1 MASNSV
7 LKAARSSDIPE
18 TDPLAEL
25 SRIMGLA
32 KEEAAANSSGG
43 DFEIDLEQELMG
55 EFLRDDA
62 EAQPQALAPQV
73 AEEETGSLE
82 TDFEDAFADMLAET
96 GEAQEPEAVE
106 VPEPEPAAAME
117 ELDVDLKAREATIE
131 DDLADLDA
139 AFEGFDLTAAEDDQ
153 APEYLPEEVEE
164 ELFDDASVFDEPS
177 PVAQAPDEVAPEA
190 IEADEP
196 RAMIAPDIAPAP
208 MAASAALS
216 IEDELRALLGQVKIP
231 DVPAAEAT
239 AQDDRAESRSQIFE
253 KAAEPA
259 SAAVADAVSDVE
271 FEFSEDDF
279 AVEQPEPAHDEM
291 IGRSDA
297 DTGEELVAQVD
308 EEFVAQADEELA
320 TEMPSFDDFSFDEAD
335 FDTAGLASA
344 LAETLAEDETAH
356 AAEEPEATQ
365 HIATEA
371 EAALNPA
378 ERTEAVSEASDD
390 MGIDLEA
397 ELATFSDKANDP
409 ARSAANERPA
419 PEPVGL
425 RPLTFPGE
433 RAATTE
439 RPAAP
444 AFDWRKRYA
453 EMKST
458 EPARSAAVAEQA
470 AAPKTESAFDDADP
484 FAALAA
490 LAAQPPI
497 LRSLGRSNPV
507 AMTPVAAERAPAHP
521 AAVAAPTPVV
531 EKPAVAAT
539 PAASAP
545 PFSSWRTQNAPSDPA
560 PRASAAPK
568 PALPE
573 PAIPQRGATGQT
585 GPLFPV
591 SRSDTSFQPL
601 RPGPAAPAGAATAS
615 SIFAARPS
623 IATPAASTAPA
634 ALAPTP
640 TGATRVAQQPVDDE
654 FPDLAALLDDANL
667 APDIDTIEFSDDAVA
682 LADELDIPDIAR
694 DEPVT
699 ASSPYDDLDAD
710 FANAFQQLS
719 ATPAPRATQPAYRPA
734 AQPDPGAAYYVERA
748 TAPARDAHAN
758 RPAAQSSLNA
768 QEPEYDEQLIGF
780 DMDQSTAAYADDDDV
795 AFASDFYGVDAEKE
809 QPKRS
814 RGLLIAAALAGVVVI
829 GGIGAY
835 ALSGGSTGDDAP
847 ALVKADTTPVKVK
860 PETPGGVVV
869 PNQDGQV
876 YDQVRG
882 QPAAAP
888 SQDKLVSGAE
898 EPIAA
903 PAAPVAVEPATGE
916 QPVAAAPAASAL
928 PGVETPQV
936 KSEERVTPQDSAQTA
951 PQSQDVVAIAPKK
964 VRTMIVRPDGTL
976 VAREDPPAASAE
988 TTGTAMQTM
997 PAGADPA
1004 TMANVQSGAQIPSA
1018 VPGAQDE
1025 VSILPPENAAE
1036 SASDL
1041 QTPAPTDVIVP
1052 MPRPSHTATAATEEP
1067 VRQAAATPAPVRSEP
1082 APQPAAPA
1090 AQETSAPAAT
1100 TPVAANLW
1108 SVQIASQPTREGAQS
1123 SYEDLARRYGSVL
1136 GGKGVNII
1144 QAEVTGKGTMWRVRV
1159 PAASKNDANILCAKL
1174 KTAGGSCFVT
1184 Q

>member
-62 EAQPQALAPQV
+62 EAQPQARAPQV

-82 TDFEDAFADMLAET
+82 ADFDDAFADMLAEPV
-96 GEAQEPEAVE
+96 EPQEQEAVE
-106 VPEPEPAAAME
+106 VPEPGPAVRVE
-117 ELDVDLKAREATIE
+117 EIDVDLKAREAAIE
-131 DDLADLDA
+131 DDLAGLDA
-139 AFEGFDLTAAEDDQ
+139 AFEGLDLAVAEDDQ
-153 APEYLPEEVEE
+153 APEPVAGDAEDEA
-164 ELFDDASVFDEPS
+164 LFDDPSVFADFEEPS
-177 PVAQAPDEVAPEA
+177 AVVQAADDVTPEA
-190 IEADEP
+190 VEADEP
-196 RAMIAPDIAPAP
+196 QAIGAPEIAPATT
-208 MAASAALS
+208 AAPAALS
-216 IEDELRALLGQVKIP
+216 IEDELRALLGQVKIS
-231 DVPAAEAT
+231 DSPAAEA
-239 AQDDRAESRSQIFE
+239 AAHDDHAESRSQVVE
-253 KAAEPA
+253 QAAEPA
-259 SAAVADAVSDVE
+259 MADVADAVSDVD
-271 FEFSEDDF
+271 FDFSDEDF
-279 AVEQPEPAHDEM
+279 LVEQAEIAHDEV
-291 IGRSDA
+291 IEQSEAGS
-297 DTGEELVAQVD
+297 GEGIVAH
-308 EEFVAQADEELA
+308 ADEEPA
-320 TEMPSFDDFSFDEAD
+320 AEMPSFDDFSFDEAD
-335 FDTAGLASA
+335 LDSAGLASA
-344 LAETLAEDETAH
+344 LAETLAEDETEDA
-356 AAEEPEATQ
+356 PEVPEIAQ
-365 HIATEA
+365 HIATET

-378 ERTEAVSEASDD
+378 EGSEAVSEASDD

-397 ELATFSDKANDP
+397 ELATFSDKANEP
-409 ARSAANERPA
+409 AKPATNERPA
-419 PEPVGL
+419 PEPVAL
-425 RPLTFPGE
+425 RPLTFAGE
-433 RAATTE
+433 RAAATE
-439 RPAAP
+439 RPSTP

-458 EPARSAAVAEQA
+458 EPAGSAPAAEHA
-470 AAPKTESAFDDADP
+470 AEPKAEPAFDDADP

-507 AMTPVAAERAPAHP
+507 AVTTAAAERAPVRHST
-521 AAVAAPTPVV
+521 VAAPTPVV

-539 PAASAP
+539 PAPSAP
-545 PFSSWRTQNAPSDPA
+545 AFSSWRTQNAQSDPA

-591 SRSDTSFQPL
+591 PRSDSSFQPL
-601 RPGPAAPAGAATAS
+601 RPESAATAGATSAS

-623 IATPAASTAPA
+623 SAAPSASAAPA
-634 ALAPTP
+634 AFASSP
-640 TGATRVAQQPVDDE
+640 TGATRLAPQPVEDE

-667 APDIDTIEFSDDAVA
+667 APDVDTIEFADDAVA
-682 LADELDIPDIAR
+682 LADELDIPEIAR
-694 DEPVT
+694 DEPVA
-699 ASSPYDDLDAD
+699 ASSPFDDLDAD

-719 ATPAPRATQPAYRPA
+719 AAPAPRATQSAYRPA
-734 AQPDPGAAYYVERA
+734 AQPDPGAAYYVERP
-748 TAPARDAHAN
+748 TAPARDAYAN
-758 RPAAQSSLNA
+758 RPAAQSTLDA

-780 DMDQSTAAYADDDDV
+780 DMDQSSAAYADDEDV
-795 AFASDFYGVDAEKE
+795 AFAGDFYGADVEKE
-809 QPKRS
+809 QPKKS
-814 RGLLIAAALAGVVVI
+814 RGLLITAALAGVVVI

-835 ALSGGSTGDDAP
+835 ALSGGSSGDDAP

-903 PAAPVAVEPATGE
+903 PAATAAPVAAEPATGE
-916 QPVAAAPAASAL
+916 QPVASVPAASTL

-951 PQSQDVVAIAPKK
+951 PQSQDGVAIAPRK

-976 VAREDPPAASAE
+976 VPREDPPAASAE

-1004 TMANVQSGAQIPSA
+1004 TMANVQPGAQIPSA

-1025 VSILPPENAAE
+1025 VSILPPENAAD

-1090 AQETSAPAAT
+1090 AQEASAPAAT
-1100 TPVAANLW
+1100 APVAANLW

-1144 QAEVTGKGTMWRVRV
+1144 QAEVAGKGTMWRVRV

>member
-7 LKAARSSDIPE
+7 LKAARSSDVPE

-32 KEEAAANSSGG
+32 KEEAAANSSGA

-62 EAQPQALAPQV
+62 EPQPEARTAHV
-73 AEEETGSLE
+73 VEDEAGSLE
-82 TDFEDAFADMLAET
+82 ADFDDAFADMLAEPV
-96 GEAQEPEAVE
+96 EALAPETVE
-106 VPEPEPAAAME
+106 VPEPEPVATLDAS
-117 ELDVDLKAREATIE
+117 DVDLKAREAAIE

-139 AFEGFDLTAAEDDQ
+139 AFEGFDLATAEDDQ
-153 APEYLPEEVEE
+153 APEYIPEEVEE
-164 ELFDDASVFDEPS
+164 ELFDDPSVFDEPL
-177 PVAQAPDEVAPEA
+177 PVAQASDEVAPGA
-190 IEADEP
+190 VEADEP
-196 RAMIAPDIAPAP
+196 QVMIAPDTAAAPA
-208 MAASAALS
+208 AAPAAMS
-216 IEDELRALLGQVKIP
+216 IEDELRALLGQVTIS
-231 DVPAAEAT
+231 DVDSAKAE
-239 AQDDRAESRSQIFE
+239 DDDAEPESQIFDQ
-253 KAAEPA
+253 AGEPA
-259 SAAVADAVSDVE
+259 SASVAEAVSDVE
-271 FEFSEDDF
+271 FEFSDDDF
-279 AVEQPEPAHDEM
+279 SVEQSDPVLDEM
-291 IGRSDA
+291 IGQSDTA
-297 DTGEELVAQVD
+297 PEEVVTQVD
-308 EEFVAQADEELA
+308 EELVAQADEELA
-320 TEMPSFDDFSFDEAD
+320 AEMPSFDEFSFDESD
-335 FDTAGLASA
+335 FDTAGLTSA
-344 LAETLAEDETAH
+344 LAETLAEDEKVPAS
-356 AAEEPEATQ
+356 AELEVAQ
-365 HIATEA
+365 HIATET

-378 ERTEAVSEASDD
+378 ARSEAVSEAPDD

-409 ARSAANERPA
+409 ARPALSQRPA
-419 PEPVGL
+419 PEPVAL

-433 RAATTE
+433 RAAAPE

-458 EPARSAAVAEQA
+458 EPSRSAPVAEQA
-470 AAPKTESAFDDADP
+470 TSPSAESEVDDADP

-507 AMTPVAAERAPAHP
+507 AVGPAAAERAPVRQ
-521 AAVAAPTPVV
+521 AAIAAPTPTV
-531 EKPAVAAT
+531 EKATTPAT
-539 PAASAP
+539 PASSMPA
-545 PFSSWRTQNAPSDPA
+545 FSSWRTQSVQSAPA
-560 PRASAAPK
+560 PHAAAAPK
-568 PALPE
+568 PAVPE
-573 PAIPQRGATGQT
+573 PAIPQRGGTGQT

-601 RPGPAAPAGAATAS
+601 RPGPATPAGAASAS
-615 SIFAARPS
+615 SFFATRPS
-623 IATPAASTAPA
+623 TAVPIP
-634 ALAPTP
+634 APTP
-640 TGATRVAQQPVDDE
+640 APSGTARVAPLPADDE
-654 FPDLAALLDDANL
+654 FPDLDALLDDANL
-667 APDIDTIEFSDDAVA
+667 APDIDTVEFSDGAVA
-682 LADELDIPDIAR
+682 LADELDIPELAR
-694 DEPVT
+694 DEPVA
-699 ASSPYDDLDAD
+699 ASSPFDDLDAD

-719 ATPAPRATQPAYRPA
+719 ATPAPRATQPTYRPA
-734 AQPDPGAAYYVERA
+734 AQADPGAAYYVERD
-748 TAPARDAHAN
+748 TAPARDAYAS
-758 RPAAQSSLNA
+758 RPAAQSTLNA
-768 QEPEYDEQLIGF
+768 QEPDYDEQLIGF
-780 DMDQSTAAYADDDDV
+780 DLDQSSAAYADDDDV
-795 AFASDFYGVDAEKE
+795 AFAGDFYGVDAEKE
-809 QPKRS
+809 QPKRN

-829 GGIGAY
+829 GGIGVY
-835 ALSGGSTGDDAP
+835 ALTGGSTGDDAP
-847 ALVKADTTPVKVK
+847 ALVKADTTPIKVK
-860 PETPGGVVV
+860 PESPGGVIV

-903 PAAPVAVEPATGE
+903 PAATPAPVAVEPATGE
-916 QPVAAAPAASAL
+916 SPVAAAPAASAL

-951 PQSQDVVAIAPKK
+951 PQSQDVAAITPKK

-1004 TMANVQSGAQIPSA
+1004 TMANAQSGAQIPSA

-1025 VSILPPENAAE
+1025 VSILPPENAGE

-1052 MPRPSHTATAATEEP
+1052 MPRPSHAATAATEEP
-1067 VRQAAATPAPVRSEP
+1067 VRQAAAPPAPVRSEP

-1090 AQETSAPAAT
+1090 VQEASAPAAT
-1100 TPVAANLW
+1100 APVAASLW

>member
-62 EAQPQALAPQV
+62 EAQPQARAPQV

-82 TDFEDAFADMLAET
+82 ADFDDAFADMLAET
-96 GEAQEPEAVE
+96 VEAR
-106 VPEPEPAAAME
+106 EPEPAFAME
-117 ELDVDLKAREATIE
+117 ELDVDLKAREAAIE
-131 DDLADLDA
+131 DDLAGLDA
-139 AFEGFDLTAAEDDQ
+139 AFEGFDLAAAEDDQ
-153 APEYLPEEVEE
+153 APEQVAEQAEDEA
-164 ELFDDASVFDEPS
+164 LFDDPSVFAEFEEPS
-177 PVAQAPDEVAPEA
+177 SVAETPNEAAPEA
-190 IEADEP
+190 IEADDL
-196 RAMIAPDIAPAP
+196 RAINAPEIAPAP
-208 MAASAALS
+208 VAAPAALS
-216 IEDELRALLGQVKIP
+216 IEDELRALLGQVKISDAP
-231 DVPAAEAT
+231 QPEDAAR
-239 AQDDRAESRSQIFE
+239 DDHAETRSQVLE
-253 KAAEPA
+253 QVAEPA
-259 SAAVADAVSDVE
+259 RADVADAVSDVD
-271 FEFSEDDF
+271 FDFSEEDF
-279 AVEQPEPAHDEM
+279 LVEQPETAHDEM
-291 IGRSDA
+291 VVQSEA
-297 DTGEELVAQVD
+297 DGGEEVVAH
-308 EEFVAQADEELA
+308 ADEEPA
-320 TEMPSFDDFSFDEAD
+320 AEMPSFDDFSFDEAD
-335 FDTAGLASA
+335 FDSAGLASA

-356 AAEEPEATQ
+356 AAEVPEIAQ
-365 HIATEA
+365 HIATET

-378 ERTEAVSEASDD
+378 ERSEAVTEASDD

-397 ELATFSDKANDP
+397 ELATFSDKTNEP
-409 ARSAANERPA
+409 AKSGASERPA
-419 PEPVGL
+419 L

-433 RAATTE
+433 RAAESE

-458 EPARSAAVAEQA
+458 EPSRSAPVAAHA
-470 AAPKTESAFDDADP
+470 AEPKAEPAFDDADP

-507 AMTPVAAERAPAHP
+507 AVTPAAAERAPVRP
-521 AAVAAPTPVV
+521 AAVAAPAPVV

-539 PAASAP
+539 PASSAP
-545 PFSSWRTQNAPSDPA
+545 AFSSWRTQNVQSDPA
-560 PRASAAPK
+560 PRAPVAPK

-591 SRSDTSFQPL
+591 SRSETSFQPL
-601 RPGPAAPAGAATAS
+601 RPEPAVTAGAASAS

-623 IATPAASTAPA
+623 TAAPSASAAPA
-634 ALAPTP
+634 AFAPTP
-640 TGATRVAQQPVDDE
+640 TGASRPAPQPVDDE

-667 APDIDTIEFSDDAVA
+667 APDVDTIEFADDAVA

-694 DEPVT
+694 DEPVA
-699 ASSPYDDLDAD
+699 ASSPFDDLDAD

-719 ATPAPRATQPAYRPA
+719 AAPAPRTTQAAYRPP
-734 AQPDPGAAYYVERA
+734 AQPDPGAAYYVERP
-748 TAPARDAHAN
+748 TAPARDAYAN
-758 RPAAQSSLNA
+758 RPAAQSTLDT
-768 QEPEYDEQLIGF
+768 QEPEYDEQLTGF
-780 DMDQSTAAYADDDDV
+780 DMDQSSAAYADDDDV
-795 AFASDFYGVDAEKE
+795 AFAGDFYGADLEKE
-809 QPKRS
+809 QPRRS

-829 GGIGAY
+829 GGIGVY

-847 ALVKADTTPVKVK
+847 ALVRADTTPVKVK

-888 SQDKLVSGAE
+888 SQNKLVSGAE

-903 PAAPVAVEPATGE
+903 PAATPAPVAAEPATGE
-916 QPVAAAPAASAL
+916 QPVAAAPAASTL

-1004 TMANVQSGAQIPSA
+1004 TIANVQPGAQIPSA

-1025 VSILPPENAAE
+1025 VSILPAENAQE
-1036 SASDL
+1036 PVSDR
-1041 QTPAPTDVIVP
+1041 QTPAPSDVIVP
-1052 MPRPSHTATAATEEP
+1052 MPRPSHSATAATEEP
-1067 VRQAAATPAPVRSEP
+1067 VRQAAAPPAPVRSEP

-1090 AQETSAPAAT
+1090 AQEASAPAAT
-1100 TPVAANLW
+1100 APVAQSLW

>member
-1 MASNSV
+1 
-7 LKAARSSDIPE
+7 
-18 TDPLAEL
+18 
-25 SRIMGLA
+25 
-32 KEEAAANSSGG
+32 
-43 DFEIDLEQELMG
+43 
-55 EFLRDDA
+55 
-62 EAQPQALAPQV
+62 
-73 AEEETGSLE
+73 
-82 TDFEDAFADMLAET
+82 
-96 GEAQEPEAVE
+96 
-106 VPEPEPAAAME
+106 
-117 ELDVDLKAREATIE
+117 
-131 DDLADLDA
+131 
-139 AFEGFDLTAAEDDQ
+139 
-153 APEYLPEEVEE
+153 
-164 ELFDDASVFDEPS
+164 
-177 PVAQAPDEVAPEA
+177 
-190 IEADEP
+190 
-196 RAMIAPDIAPAP
+196 
-208 MAASAALS
+208 
-216 IEDELRALLGQVKIP
+216 
-231 DVPAAEAT
+231 
-239 AQDDRAESRSQIFE
+239 
-253 KAAEPA
+253 
-259 SAAVADAVSDVE
+259 
-271 FEFSEDDF
+271 
-279 AVEQPEPAHDEM
+279 
-291 IGRSDA
+291 
-297 DTGEELVAQVD
+297 
-308 EEFVAQADEELA
+308 
-320 TEMPSFDDFSFDEAD
+320 
-335 FDTAGLASA
+335 
-344 LAETLAEDETAH
+344 
-356 AAEEPEATQ
+356 
-365 HIATEA
+365 
-371 EAALNPA
+371 
-378 ERTEAVSEASDD
+378 
-390 MGIDLEA
+390 
-397 ELATFSDKANDP
+397 
-409 ARSAANERPA
+409 
-419 PEPVGL
+419 L

-433 RAATTE
+433 RAAESE

-458 EPARSAAVAEQA
+458 EPSRSAPVAAHA
-470 AAPKTESAFDDADP
+470 AEPKAEPAFDDADP

-507 AMTPVAAERAPAHP
+507 AVTPAAVERAPVRP
-521 AAVAAPTPVV
+521 AAVAAPAPVA

-539 PAASAP
+539 PASSAAAASA
-545 PFSSWRTQNAPSDPA
+545 FSSWRTQNVQSDPA
-560 PRASAAPK
+560 SRAQVAPK

-573 PAIPQRGATGQT
+573 PAIPQRGVTGQT

-591 SRSDTSFQPL
+591 SRSETSFQPL
-601 RPGPAAPAGAATAS
+601 RPEPAVTAGAASAS

-623 IATPAASTAPA
+623 SAAPPASAAPA
-634 ALAPTP
+634 AFAPTP
-640 TGATRVAQQPVDDE
+640 TGATRPAPQPVDDE

-667 APDIDTIEFSDDAVA
+667 APDVDTIEFADDAVA

-694 DEPVT
+694 DEPVA
-699 ASSPYDDLDAD
+699 ASSPFDDLDAD

-719 ATPAPRATQPAYRPA
+719 AAPAPRTTQAAYRPA
-734 AQPDPGAAYYVERA
+734 AQPDPGAAYYVERP
-748 TAPARDAHAN
+748 TAPARDSYAN
-758 RPAAQSSLNA
+758 RPAAQSTFDT
-768 QEPEYDEQLIGF
+768 QEPEYDEQLTGF
-780 DMDQSTAAYADDDDV
+780 DMDQSSAAYADDDDV
-795 AFASDFYGVDAEKE
+795 AFAGDFYGADLEKE
-809 QPKRS
+809 KPRRS

-829 GGIGAY
+829 GGIGVY

-888 SQDKLVSGAE
+888 SQNKLVSGAE

-903 PAAPVAVEPATGE
+903 PAATPAPVAAEPATGE
-916 QPVAAAPAASAL
+916 QPVAAAPAASTL

-976 VAREDPPAASAE
+976 VAREDPPASAE

-1004 TMANVQSGAQIPSA
+1004 TMANVQPGAQIPSA

-1025 VSILPPENAAE
+1025 VSILPAENAQE
-1036 SASDL
+1036 PASDL
-1041 QTPAPTDVIVP
+1041 QTPVPSDVIVP
-1052 MPRPSHTATAATEEP
+1052 MPRPSHSATAATEEP
-1067 VRQAAATPAPVRSEP
+1067 VRQAAAPPAPVRSEP

-1090 AQETSAPAAT
+1090 AQEASAPTAT
-1100 TPVAANLW
+1100 APVAQSLW